1 MARGLAQAC
10 SGETRAVGK
19 SLACAA
25 GFADPKL
32 APNPYAR
39 IIQSLG
45 YGSVAAIPIK
55 RLAQTV
61 LTRH

>member
-1 MARGLAQAC
+1 M
-10 SGETRAVGK
+10 K
-19 SLACAA
+19 SLAFAA

-32 APNPYAR
+32 APNPRAGTS
-39 IIQSLG
+39 QSLG